1 MLELLVLLLPV
12 AFVSGWYSARKNGAA
27 PSGNGVDAI
36 RSDYY
41 QGINYLLNEQQDKAI
56 EAFIRV
62 LEVDSETVDTHL
74 ALGNLY
80 RRRGE
85 VDRAIRIHQNL
96 IARTNL
102 SRSQHHEALYELG
115 KDYLSAGL
123 LDRAENLYIE
133 LVDAGAH
140 KVSALRHLIDI
151 YEQER
156 DWEKAVQTARDL
168 ERVTGMSAGERI
180 AHYHCEQAERAME
193 RGEHERVL
201 QLVSE
206 ALAADK
212 GCVRASLLEGDMR
225 ARRGELEAAITAYG
239 RVERQDADYVS
250 EVVER
255 LSRCYRELGRDDEL
269 VSQMDGLM
277 ARNGGTSTTLTMA
290 DLKREREGTAAALE
304 FMASELQKRASI
316 RGLDRLLQLELAQC
330 GEEETRHL
338 RILKVL
344 TGALLADRA
353 IYKCRQCGFPAKSL
367 HWQCP
372 GCKHWS
378 SIKPIQGVE
387 GE

>member
-12 AFVSGWYSARKNGAA
+12 AFVSGWFSARRNGDSEA
-27 PSGNGVDAI
+27 GNGVDAI

-96 IARTNL
+96 IARSNL
-102 SRSQHHEALYELG
+102 SRSQHHEALFELG

-123 LDRAENLYIE
+123 LDRAENLYME

-140 KVSALRHLIDI
+140 KVQALRHLVDI

-156 DWEKAVQTARDL
+156 DWDKAVQTAREL
-168 ERVTGMSAGERI
+168 ERVTGMSAGDRI
-180 AHYHCEQAERAME
+180 AHYRCEQADRALDRGDQERALM
-193 RGEHERVL
+193 L
-201 QLVSE
+201 AAE

-212 GCVRASLLEGDMR
+212 SCVRASLMEGDIH
-225 ARRGELEAAITAYG
+225 ARRGELDAAIAAYG
-239 RVERQDADYVS
+239 RVERQDPDYVS

-255 LSRCYRELGRDDEL
+255 LARCYRELGREDEL
-269 VSQMDGLM
+269 IAQMDGLM
-277 ARNGGTSTTLTMA
+277 SRNGGTSTTLTMA
-290 DLKREREGTAAALE
+290 DLKREREGTGAALE
-304 FMASELQKRASI
+304 FMAAQLQKRASI
-316 RGLDRLLQLELAQC
+316 RGLDRLLQLELAQS

>member
-12 AFVSGWYSARKNGAA
+12 AFLSGWYTARRAGDQA
-27 PSGNGVDAI
+27 SGSPADSL

-96 IARTNL
+96 IARNNL
-102 SRSQHHEALYELG
+102 SRSQHHEALLELG
-115 KDYLSAGL
+115 QDYLSAGL
-123 LDRAENLYIE
+123 LDRAENLYQE

-140 KVSALRHLIDI
+140 KVSALRHLADI

-156 DWEKAVQTARDL
+156 DWDKAVQTAREQ
-168 ERVTGMSAGERI
+168 ERVTGMSAGDRI
-180 AHYHCEQAERAME
+180 AQYRCEQADRALEQDDEERA
-193 RGEHERVL
+193 L
-201 QLVSE
+201 SLVAE
-206 ALAADK
+206 ALVADRN
-212 GCVRASLLEGDMR
+212 CVRASLLEGDIL
-225 ARRGELEAAITAYG
+225 ARRGELEVAIAAYD
-239 RVERQDADYVS
+239 RVEQQDPEYVS

-255 LSRCYRELGRDDEL
+255 LAHCYRDLGRDEEL
-269 VSQMDGLM
+269 LAEMDGLM

-290 DLKREREGTAAALE
+290 DLKREREGTGAALE
-304 FMASELQKRASI
+304 FMAGQLQKRASV
-316 RGLDRLLQLELAQC
+316 RGLDRLLELELAAS
-330 GEEETRHL
+330 GEAETRHL

-344 TGALLADRA
+344 TGALLADRPV
-353 IYKCRQCGFPAKSL
+353 YKCRHCGFPAKSL

-378 SIKPIQGVE
+378 TIKPIQGVE